1 MIIYDLQK
9 PSKCC
14 PNSVVTV
21 RRHIVETERHPQD
34 GSILFS
40 QKAANPEIVTY
51 KALSQAHGTR
61 FKYEVKRVGLIGSS
75 GKLGQTLQAAGS
87 YALPGDLSPLRSP
100 VRSGIFTALTPGM
113 PNFSRPR
120 GPKRDRTARCPEGYQ
135 YGGRFT
141 DNELS
146 TCGAKLF
153 DIPGPLGAVIG
164 AITRALRRGERAVA
178 DAIEGTPLTA
188 GEYGDSLIDSRRP
201 QIPRVA
207 DANPAARMA
216 EVARLARE
224 MGAPKIN
231 ASRMVRRDG
240 YVLEPVV
247 TPKVLRAIPDN
258 RDMEGAA
265 YLMRINDLPSL
276 GQDELGLLSNT
287 GVTNLTYILPGG
299 STISLEKVRSLT
311 VGERRKL
318 GRTVN
323 SAAAIDNSEN
333 PTARLMKVVQETG
346 DGIKYSEN
354 FVGVNRPHEIVRG
367 RNGKRTERW
376 ARELLDGI
384 PTTETAPSRETSS
397 VAAIAD
403 KIKDVNEAAAFIAQ
417 GGSLARIS
425 PDILQQALTKN
436 NLFRLRDMGNGV
448 SRIDG
453 PQGKTYLIHQSR
465 NDFDHINSTYA
476 SDIQQHLGLESPD
489 VYPIGLGNRRNY
501 LMDAT
506 LNTYPGVSP
515 RRDIPINQVSPKK
528 MASLFVADYLSANR
542 NRNPLS
548 IEVMQLADENVPV
561 VNSFDSELTDLAKIK
576 IADRNKGAIEEM
588 RSLSSNGIYGKYYA
602 EIKKEQRRAYI
613 NEIRALIARA
623 RLFNFV
629 NFKERIRRDGV
640 LTDAELAHVDIVNT
654 ISKQRLNILE
664 NQQDA
669 LVELLG
675 GNK

>member
-14 PNSVVTV
+14 PDSVVTV
-21 RRHIVETERHPQD
+21 RRHIVETDRQPQD

-40 QKAANPEIVTY
+40 QKATNPEIVTY
-51 KALSQAHGTR
+51 KALSLSHGTR
-61 FKYEVKRVGLIGSS
+61 FKYEVKRVGLVGSS

-87 YALPGDLSPLRSP
+87 YALPGDMSPFRSP
-100 VRSGIFTALTPGM
+100 IRSGLYTAITPGI

-178 DAIEGTPLTA
+178 EAIEGTPLTA
-188 GEYGDSLIDSRRP
+188 GDYGDNLIDSRRP

-216 EVARLARE
+216 EIARLARE

-240 YVLEPVV
+240 FVLEPVV

-265 YLMRINDLPSL
+265 YLMRINDLTSL

-333 PTARLMKVVQETG
+333 PTARLLKVTQETG

-367 RNGKRTERW
+367 RNGKKTERW
-376 ARELLDGI
+376 VRELLDGI
-384 PTTETAPSRETSS
+384 PVTESTPSRETSS

-403 KIKDVNEAAAFIAQ
+403 KIKDLDEAVALIAQ

-436 NLFRLRDMGNGV
+436 NLFRSRDMGNGV

-453 PQGKTYLIHQSR
+453 PGNKTYSIHQSR
-465 NDFDHINSTYA
+465 NEYDHINSTYA

-489 VYPIGLGNRRNY
+489 VYPIGLGSRRNY
-501 LMDAT
+501 LLDSTM
-506 LNTYPGVSP
+506 NTYPGVTP
-515 RRDIPINQVSPKK
+515 RRDIPINQVSPQK
-528 MASLFVADYLSANR
+528 MASLFVSDYLTANR

-548 IEVMQLADENVPV
+548 IEVMQLAEENVPV

-576 IADRNKGAIEEM
+576 IADRNKSAIEDM
-588 RSLSSNGIYGKYYA
+588 RSLATNGVFGKYYA
-602 EIKKEQRRAYI
+602 ELKKSQQNQYIK
-613 NEIRALIARA
+613 EIRALIARA

-629 NFKERIRRDGV
+629 NFKERLQRGGA
-640 LTDAELAHVDIVNT
+640 LNDAEITHVEIVNT

-664 NQQDA
+664 NQQER
-669 LVELLG
+669 LVEILG
-675 GNK
+675 GKK